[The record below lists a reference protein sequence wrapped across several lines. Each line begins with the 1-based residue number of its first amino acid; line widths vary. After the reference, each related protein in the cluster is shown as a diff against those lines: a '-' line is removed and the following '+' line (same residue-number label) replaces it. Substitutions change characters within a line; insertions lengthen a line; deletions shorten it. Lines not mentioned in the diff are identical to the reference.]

1 MTLDDA
7 CPALLTRTSEGVLRI
22 TGTRITLDSV
32 IQAFHDGATPEEM
45 CQDFPSLPLAQ
56 VYGILAFYLNQQDAL
71 DAYLAEQAQTSTIIR
86 QELQTTYAAFFTD
99 LRRRLTARRTSS
111 TSHA

>member
-1 MTLDDA
+1 MKLDDVR
-7 CPALLTRTSEGVLRI
+7 PDLLTRTSEGTLRI

-56 VYGILAFYLNQQDAL
+56 VYSLLAFYLNRQDAV

-86 QELQTTYAAFFTD
+86 QELQTMHAAFLTD
-99 LRRRLTARRTSS
+99 LRHRLTARRTSS

>member
-45 CQDFPSLPLAQ
+45 CQDFPGLALPHIYS
-56 VYGILAFYLNQQDAL
+56 VLAFYLTQQDTV
-71 DAYLAEQAQTSTIIR
+71 DAYLKDHTQATTIIR
-86 QELQTTYAAFFTD
+86 QELRSTHADFLAD
-99 LRRRLTARRTSS
+99 LRNRLTARRASS

>member
-1 MTLDDA
+1 MKLDDA
-7 CPALLTRTSEGVLRI
+7 RPELLTRTPEGVLRV

-32 IQAFHDGATPEEM
+32 IQAFRDGATPEEM

-56 VYGILAFYLNQQDAL
+56 VYSLLAFYLNQQDAV
-71 DAYLAEQAQTSTIIR
+71 DAYLAEQTQTSTIVR
-86 QELQTTYAAFFTD
+86 QELQTTHAAFLTD
-99 LRRRLTARRTSS
+99 LRHRLTARRTSS

>member
-1 MTLDDA
+1 MKLDDDR
-7 CPALLTRTSEGVLRI
+7 PDLLTRTPEGVLRI

-32 IQAFHDGATPEEM
+32 IQPFHDGATPEEM

-71 DAYLAEQAQTSTIIR
+71 DAYLAEQAQTSTIIC
-86 QELQTTYAAFFTD
+86 QELQTTYAAFLTD
-99 LRRRLTARRTSS
+99 LRYRLTARRTSS